1 MDVWWRNMVFL
12 PLDPFFLQFQLGAAR
27 ELDRKDREE
36 KEMKMNLHDAS
47 NESPVVMEDR
57 ELIAQL
63 ASETD
68 RMLFT
73 VDLMKAKP
81 FEGLSSA
88 KRSLLK
94 AKLKEQ
100 ARRDADDEQSS
111 YFKWKVKKLA
121 AEKEAKRI
129 AARTEMERKVGD
141 NDERAKLGLPPLTEK
156 QLRLRAKW
164 EAEDTEKLFEAQ
176 ARTEWAA
183 VKSRIRWRRFKKVS
197 AATLVALAASFIT
210 LAAIHPQTIKD
221 AIHAVFYRYGEQIVN
236 STPHI
241 EK

>member
-156 QLRLRAKW
+156 
-164 EAEDTEKLFEAQ
+164 LFEAQ